1 MIGLNLYCH
10 FYKLMMVCVY
20 HTYLPQHTYG
30 VFTTNYSSIFYKQ

>member
-20 HTYLPQHTYG
+20 HTYLPQHTALYYCIE
-30 VFTTNYSSIFYKQ
+30 NYIFPF